1 MNRSR
6 FNEANSVRYCYFHIF
21 SIHSPTHRQCN
32 LHEHSREEVQ
42 LGEMAVNGVWSTG
55 GRFPK

>member
-21 SIHSPTHRQCN
+21 SIHSPTQCN